1 MSSGKKQNARKAPEN
16 ATETVS
22 VIRRVDWQKDQHPK
36 LNILLQEL
44 FATGGEKSTASA
56 PVVEIAGHP
65 GGRFVLMPGAL
76 ADFAIRLF
84 AAWRER
90 QPPFDQASVDAV
102 LQKVADAPDNVEL
115 LVRILFGDA
124 MPALDRM
131 DPEEM
136 WRLLE
141 SADRKTSWTALT
153 AGEMARVIHASGGSA
168 TEEQILNMIDD
179 GAPVNPDGTLNYFQF
194 VAWLEKKACK
204 E

>member
-1 MSSGKKQNARKAPEN
+1 MNTDQKQNASKGLKN
-16 ATETVS
+16 AIKPMGV
-22 VIRRVDWQKDQHPK
+22 VRRVDWQKETPHPR

-44 FATGGEKSTASA
+44 AAAGEKSTVSA

-90 QPPFDQASVDAV
+90 KPPFDQASVDAI

-115 LVRILFGDA
+115 LVRILFGDV

-131 DPEEM
+131 APEEM
-136 WRLLE
+136 RRLLE
-141 SADRKTSWTALT
+141 CGDRKTSWTSLT
-153 AGEMARVIHASGGSA
+153 AGEMASVIRANGGDA
-168 TEEQILNMIDD
+168 TEKQILNMIDD
-179 GAPVNPDGTLNYFQF
+179 GAPVNPDGSLNYFSF
-194 VAWLEKKACK
+194 VAWLEKRACK